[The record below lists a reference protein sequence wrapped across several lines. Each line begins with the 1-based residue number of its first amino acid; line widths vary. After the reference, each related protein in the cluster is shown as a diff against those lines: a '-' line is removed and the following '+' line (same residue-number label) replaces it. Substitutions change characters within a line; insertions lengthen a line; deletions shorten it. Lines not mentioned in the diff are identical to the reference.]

1 MNITLPDGSIH
12 QYQDGMTA
20 FDIAADISPRL
31 RKATLAAELDG
42 QRIDAFAPIHGD
54 HSLKL
59 LTFADENGRW
69 AFRHTA
75 SHMLAQAVKRLYPD
89 VKFAIGPA
97 IENGFYYDFDT
108 PEGFSFS
115 PEDLAAIE
123 KEWPRSPRKTCP
135 CAGLSYPGKRPSPIW
150 NNATSPIK

>member
-89 VKFAIGPA
+89 GSCRHRKGNGQDRRGKPA
-97 IENGFYYDFDT
+97 
-108 PEGFSFS
+108 PA
-115 PEDLAAIE
+115 PV
-123 KEWPRSPRKTCP
+123 
-135 CAGLSYPGKRPSPIW
+135 
-150 NNATSPIK
+150 